1 MRNLRIA
8 TATRSMIA
16 ASMVISPMASGS
28 PQAQPDLENSDGRLE
43 QVVVTAQR
51 RSESAQDVPINL
63 QAFSA
68 DDLEKSV
75 VRSTEDLSAIVGG
88 FIVQPTAARP
98 AVFLRGV
105 GTNSSN
111 TTPSVLTF
119 IDGVYQPF
127 GQSTDLINVER
138 VDVLK
143 GPQGTL
149 FGRNATGGVIQ
160 ITTQPPSET
169 FGGRAD
175 VGYGN
180 YDTVDSSAYITGG
193 LADGVAMD
201 VSVRYRDQ
209 DEGFGTNVSNGQD
222 VFLSRRFTARSRL
235 RVDFSDVTN
244 LTLAGDY
251 SKLRGTVGTN
261 VAPAVGYDSLF
272 VGGAIRRRGDFYP
285 GSFDVN
291 ANLQPGW
298 DTREWGTSLS
308 FETELAGL
316 TFRNITAYR
325 ESSEQLQI
333 DFDGGPA
340 NGVNL
345 GVDRDPRTA
354 FTQELQVLSDSGGRF
369 EWVAG
374 AFYYYGKA
382 IMDSFQICAGTNL
395 NTAGCTQA
403 VADDHTDSIAAYA
416 QGTYAILP
424 ETKLTLGARFTSEE
438 RSIDGFV
445 RRGNGVEI
453 PGRRGSQTQKIDE
466 PTWRV
471 ALDHRFTPDV
481 LGYVSASRGF
491 NSGFFNQSSLAGFA
505 NATQN
510 PPVAPEFLTA
520 YEIGAKTDL
529 LDGYLR
535 FNLTAFLY
543 DYDGLQQQVY
553 DQGAVVTINA
563 GSAEMRGVDF
573 EIISRPTRSLT
584 LSLSGT
590 YLDTEYKS
598 YRLAPNYVLQP
609 NGSIIAVGN
618 TDAAGKFITNAP
630 DLSVTASASHEL
642 STAIGTLATS
652 ANLNYRGKTF
662 VDPVNSFELPT
673 RYLLNASER
682 WTSSDDRYFISLWA
696 ENLLNKR
703 YDYAINIL
711 TPAGLVGQSAP
722 PRTYGITAGI
732 EF

>member
-1 MRNLRIA
+1 MTAA
-8 TATRSMIA
+8 TGSMIA
-16 ASMVISPMASGS
+16 ASIVMSPMASGWA
-28 PQAQPDLENSDGRLE
+28 QAQSAVETADGRLE

-51 RSESAQDVPINL
+51 REESAQDVPINL

-75 VRSTEDLSAIVGG
+75 VRSTEDLSSIVGG

-169 FGGRAD
+169 FGGRAE

-180 YDTVDSSAYITGG
+180 YDTVDSSAYLTGG

-209 DEGFGTNVSNGQD
+209 DEGFGTNVANGED

-251 SKLRGTVGTN
+251 SKLRGTVGAN
-261 VAPAVGYDSLF
+261 VSPAAGYDSLF
-272 VGGAIRRRGDFYP
+272 VGGALRRRGDFYP

-298 DTREWGTSLS
+298 ETREWGTSLS
-308 FETELAGL
+308 FETALAGL

-325 ESSEQLQI
+325 ESTEQIQI

-345 GVDRDPRTA
+345 GIERDPRSA
-354 FTQELQVLSDSGGRF
+354 FTQELQLLSDGGGRF
-369 EWVAG
+369 QWVTG
-374 AFYYYGKA
+374 VFYYDGKTA
-382 IMDSFQICAGTNL
+382 SDPFQICAATAL
-395 NTAGCTQA
+395 NTAGCNQA
-403 VADDHTDSIAAYA
+403 IAEDQTESIAAYA

-445 RRGNGVEI
+445 QRGDGVEI

-471 ALDHRFTPDV
+471 ALDHSFTPDV

-491 NSGFFNQSSLAGFA
+491 NSGFFNLASLAGFA
-505 NATQN
+505 NSTQN

-520 YEIGAKTDL
+520 YEVGAKTDL
-529 LDGYLR
+529 LDGHLR
-535 FNLTAFLY
+535 FNVAAFLY

-563 GSAEMRGVDF
+563 GAAEMRGVDL

-598 YRLAPNYVLQP
+598 YRLAPNYVRQA

-618 TDAAGKFITNAP
+618 IDAAGKSITNAP
-630 DLSVTASASHEL
+630 ELSATASASHEL
-642 STAIGTLATS
+642 STALGTFTTS

-682 WTSSDDRYFISLWA
+682 WTSAGERYFISLWA

-722 PRTYGITAGI
+722 PRTYGITFGT